1 MKKNT
6 HFPKKLLKNL
16 LTNRSKCVI
25 IVSEKGKTKKTIL
38 LQKENKK
45 MKKNTQGWYTFA
57 DGTQAW
63 FFGLSAQEKA
73 REVRKHGK
81 IVKFVPTNC

>member
-1 MKKNT
+1 
-6 HFPKKLLKNL
+6 
-16 LTNRSKCVI
+16 
-25 IVSEKGKTKKTIL
+25 
-38 LQKENKK
+38 